1 MAPRH
6 RRDRFVLAQRIL
18 SAAIGVPIILLL
30 IFVGGIWY
38 VAAVAA
44 ALAVASFEF
53 QHARRDWLDPVC
65 VLIAVLV
72 AGIAVGA
79 HVGRYEWL
87 AWIAAALVLP
97 LIAVAFSP
105 TEDGAAAD
113 AVWALGGIA
122 WIGLLGSFFVL
133 LRDVTFDGR
142 SWIYLAVLSTFAV
155 DTAAYFVGRR
165 LGKHPLAPRISPK
178 KTIEG
183 FAGGWIAGVIAVIA
197 VHSAFD
203 LGIEPW
209 RVSLL
214 AALLPIAAAA
224 GDLTESAIKRAMD
237 IKDASSLIPGHGG
250 VLDRLDSLLFVCA
263 LVYAFAL

>member
-1 MAPRH
+1 M
-6 RRDRFVLAQRIL
+6 LAQRVL
-18 SAAIGVPIILLL
+18 SAVIGVPIILVL
-30 IFVGGIWY
+30 IWFGGIWY
-38 VAAVAA
+38 VTAVAA
-44 ALAVASFEF
+44 ALAVASLEF

-65 VLIAVLV
+65 VLIALLV

-79 HVGRYEWL
+79 YLGRYEWL
-87 AWIAAALVLP
+87 AWIAAGLVLP
-97 LIAVAFSP
+97 LLAVVISP

-113 AVWALGGIA
+113 AMWALGGVA
-122 WIGLLGSFFVL
+122 YVGLLGSFFIL
-133 LRDVTFDGR
+133 LRDVSLDGR
-142 SWIYLAVLSTFAV
+142 SWVYLAVLSTFAV
-155 DTAAYFVGRR
+155 DTAAYFVGRTFGR
-165 LGKHPLAPRISPK
+165 HPLAPRISPK

-197 VHSAFD
+197 LHYAFD
-203 LGIEPW
+203 LTIEPW

-214 AALLPIAAAA
+214 AVLLPVAAAA

-237 IKDASSLIPGHGG
+237 VKDASSLIPGHGG

>member
-1 MAPRH
+1 M
-6 RRDRFVLAQRIL
+6 LAQRVL
-18 SAAIGVPIILLL
+18 SAVIGVPIILLL
-30 IFVGGIWY
+30 IWLGGIWY

-44 ALAVASFEF
+44 ALAVASLEF

-65 VLIAVLV
+65 VLIALLV

-79 HVGRYEWL
+79 HLGRYEWL
-87 AWIAAALVLP
+87 AWIAAGLVLP
-97 LIAVAFSP
+97 LLAVAISP

-113 AVWALGGIA
+113 AVWALGGVA
-122 WIGLLGSFFVL
+122 YVGLVGSFFVL
-133 LRDVTFDGR
+133 LRDVGLDGR
-142 SWIYLAVLSTFAV
+142 AWVYLAVLSTFAV
-155 DTAAYFVGRR
+155 DTAAYFAGRTFGR
-165 LGKHPLAPRISPK
+165 HPLAPRISPK

-197 VHSAFD
+197 LQYAFD
-203 LGIEPW
+203 LAIEPW

-237 IKDASSLIPGHGG
+237 VKDASSLIPCHGG
-250 VLDRLDSLLFVCA
+250 VRDRLDSLLFVCA